1 MDVNATN
8 MSYAGKKE
16 EGCTLCESN
25 VGHTAFEHNALIE
38 ISASKA
44 VNAMKPGGTVPTPKT
59 LEEVIKGMDSVS
71 LILELEGGESTILDR
86 ISTKGE
92 MKALLEKVAPLRGST
107 GSYGR
112 LCKQLED
119 AIAD

>member
-44 VNAMKPGGTVPTPKT
+44 VNTMKPGGTVLTPKS
-59 LEEVIKGMDSVS
+59 LEETIREMDSVDV
-71 LILELEGGESTILDR
+71 ILALESGESTILDC
-86 ISTKGE
+86 ISTRGE
-92 MKALLEKVAPLRGST
+92 LKALLEKVAPLRGST